1 MSDTVTWYLLLVG
14 GGSYP
19 VELVKV
25 RKSWPR
31 HHAPKKKK
39 KVVYRCSELRQNF
52 EFRSSDF
59 ICKATNDLW
68 LSEFLR
74 AYSF

>member
-39 KVVYRCSELRQNF
+39 WCIDVVNLDR
-52 EFRSSDF
+52 
-59 ICKATNDLW
+59 I
-68 LSEFLR
+68 LSLEVQTSYARPQMTFG
-74 AYSF
+74 